1 MAHLRQSIRERI
13 ATDVTGLTTC
23 GTSVFQS
30 RVYPVEDASLPC
42 LLVYTTSEESEV
54 DIMESPRAMKRLLN
68 VIVQGV
74 VGTAT
79 NPDDTLDTISKE
91 VEVAIAGDVTIN
103 NLANNSFLSSTEI
116 EYSAEGAKP
125 IGIVRLNY
133 VVEYRNLDNAPES
146 AI

>member
-13 ATDVTGLTTC
+13 GTLVTGLSTT
-23 GTSVFQS
+23 GSNVFQS

-54 DIMESPRAMKRLLN
+54 TEIASPRPMTRFLN

-74 VGTAT
+74 VGAT
-79 NPDDTLDTISKE
+79 TPDDTLDDISKE
-91 VEVAIAGDVTIN
+91 VEVALAGDVSIN
-103 NLANNSFLSSTEI
+103 NLANNSFLSSTTI
-116 EYSAEGAKP
+116 EFNAEGAKP
-125 IGIVRLNY
+125 IGTVMLNY
-133 VVEYRNLDNAPES
+133 IVEYRNVDNNPES

>member
-13 ATDVTGLTTC
+13 ATDVTGLSTT
-23 GTSVFQS
+23 GSNVFQS
-30 RVYPVEDASLPC
+30 RVYPVEDGSLPC

-54 DIMESPRAMKRLLN
+54 TEMASPRAMTRFLN

-74 VGTAT
+74 VGAT
-79 NPDDTLDTISKE
+79 TPDDTLDTISKE
-91 VEVAIAGDVTIN
+91 VEVALAGDVTIN
-103 NLANNSFLSSTEI
+103 SLANNSFLSSTEI
-116 EYSAEGAKP
+116 EFNAEGAKP

-133 VVEYRNLDNAPES
+133 LVEYRNLDNAPES

>member
-30 RVYPVEDASLPC
+30 RFYPVEDSSLPC

-103 NLANNSFLSSTEI
+103 SLAKNSFLSSTEI
-116 EYSAEGAKP
+116 EYNAEGAKP

-133 VVEYRNLDNAPES
+133 VVEYRNVDNNPES

>member
-1 MAHLRQSIRERI
+1 
-13 ATDVTGLTTC
+13 
-23 GTSVFQS
+23 
-30 RVYPVEDASLPC
+30 
-42 LLVYTTSEESEV
+42 
-54 DIMESPRAMKRLLN
+54 MESPRAMKRLLN

-91 VEVAIAGDVTIN
+91 VEVVLAGDVTIN

-133 VVEYRNLDNAPES
+133 IVEYRNLDNAPES

>member
-13 ATDVTGLTTC
+13 ATDVTGLSTT
-23 GTSVFQS
+23 GSNVFQR
-30 RVYPVEDASLPC
+30 RVYPVEDSSLPC

-54 DIMESPRAMKRLLN
+54 TEIASPRPMTRLLN

-91 VEVAIAGDVTIN
+91 VEVVLAGDVTIN

>member
-13 ATDVTGLTTC
+13 GTLVTGLSTT
-23 GTSVFQS
+23 GSNVFQS

-54 DIMESPRAMKRLLN
+54 TEIASPRPMTRFLN

-74 VGTAT
+74 VGAT
-79 NPDDTLDTISKE
+79 TPDDTLDDISKE
-91 VEVAIAGDVTIN
+91 VEVALAGDVSIN
-103 NLANNSFLSSTEI
+103 NLANNSFLSSTTI
-116 EYSAEGAKP
+116 EFNAEGAKP
-125 IGIVRLNY
+125 IGSVMLNY
-133 VVEYRNLDNAPES
+133 VVEYRNVDNNPES

>member
-1 MAHLRQSIRERI
+1 
-13 ATDVTGLTTC
+13 
-23 GTSVFQS
+23 
-30 RVYPVEDASLPC
+30 
-42 LLVYTTSEESEV
+42 
-54 DIMESPRAMKRLLN
+54 MESPRQMKRLLN

-74 VGTAT
+74 VGAT
-79 NPDDTLDTISKE
+79 TPDDTLDTISKE

-103 NLANNSFLSSTEI
+103 SLAKNSFLSSTEI
-116 EYSAEGAKP
+116 EYNAEGAKP